1 VYFNMNAGG
10 AALDTA
16 ATSLTITEG
25 TSNNSGTVTLE
36 GIPAFV
42 TINSVPAAGTWSAGA
57 TNSTTLTITAQDA
70 SEETITGTY
79 ATPITLSDPDETNVG
94 TFVEASTCPTLPGSG
109 PPSNVYPSGTSF
121 TFTASGQTAKFC
133 YLGYAEP
140 AQTLTAS
147 STAATAY
154 ATFTPGYNTPVEG
167 ATSPASIWSGTD
179 AQLQA
184 QGAQGAITYTETG
197 FTNSPYDQELSVD
210 TEAPSCSVAG
220 PLSTFATVVPSY
232 TAGSG
237 SATTFTV
244 TSVSPYT
251 PGKCTISVWDG
262 GLSSAA
268 TFTASYT
275 TSGFTVDAHDRN

>member
-1 VYFNMNAGG
+1 MLGPPSPPGTDGFTITVYFNMNAGG

-16 ATSLTITEG
+16 ATLLTITEG
-25 TSNNSGTVTLE
+25 TTNNSGTVTLE

-79 ATPITLSDPDETNVG
+79 ANPITLSDPDETNVG

-167 ATSPASIWSGTD
+167 ATSPASISGPEPMRSFRRR
-179 AQLQA
+179 ARR
-184 QGAQGAITYTETG
+184 GR
-197 FTNSPYDQELSVD
+197 SP
-210 TEAPSCSVAG
+210 
-220 PLSTFATVVPSY
+220 
-232 TAGSG
+232 
-237 SATTFTV
+237 
-244 TSVSPYT
+244 T
-251 PGKCTISVWDG
+251 PRPDSRTRRTIRS
-262 GLSSAA
+262 
-268 TFTASYT
+268 
-275 TSGFTVDAHDRN
+275 